1 MDLKL
6 KGKTALITGGSQGIG
21 LAVAEALAAEGVMLI
36 LSARHAAKLQK
47 AKEQLQAKYGVAVH
61 THAADLSRADDIEKL
76 VESALAAF
84 DRIDILINNAGT
96 GTDETIE
103 NSRDEDWYYYWDL
116 HVMAAIR
123 LSRALLPHMRM
134 HGGGVILN
142 NASICATQP
151 LGHEPIYNT
160 IKAALAMFGKCL
172 AEEAI
177 RYNIRV
183 NTINPGL
190 IRTEGWEKAGREEE
204 ARGGASVDNFLE
216 GIARKYAPIGRFAS
230 PEELAHFFVFLCSD
244 LASYAVGSS
253 FYVDGGWLRT
263 VN

>member
-21 LAVAEALAAEGVMLI
+21 LAIAEALAAEGVNLMLTARNEQK
-36 LSARHAAKLQK
+36 LSEARQRLTAKQN
-47 AKEQLQAKYGVAVH
+47 VAVH
-61 THAADLSRADDIEKL
+61 TQTADISRAEDVDEL
-76 VESALAAF
+76 VKRSLATYE
-84 DRIDILINNAGT
+84 RIDILINNAGT

-123 LSRALLPHMRM
+123 LSRALLPHMRD

-160 IKAALAMFGKCL
+160 TKAALAMFGKCL

-190 IRTEGWEKAGREEE
+190 IRTEGWEKAAREEE
-204 ARGGASVDNFLE
+204 AGGGVSADTFLE
-216 GIARKYAPIGRFAS
+216 NIALKYAPIRRFAS

>member
-6 KGKTALITGGSQGIG
+6 KDKTALITGGSQGIG
-21 LAVAEALAAEGVMLI
+21 LAVAEALAAEGVHL
-36 LSARHAAKLQK
+36 LLTARHQDQLEK
-47 AKEQLQAKYGVAVH
+47 AKHQVNAKYEVKVH
-61 THAADLSRADDIEKL
+61 TFVADLSKADDVVRL
-76 VESALAAF
+76 ANNALETY

-123 LSRALLPHMRM
+123 LSRAMLPHMRA

-160 IKAALAMFGKCL
+160 TKAALVMFGKCL

-177 RYNIRV
+177 AYNIRV

-190 IRTEGWEKAGREEE
+190 IRTEGWEKAAREEE
-204 ARGGASVDNFLE
+204 ANGGVTADTFLE
-216 GIARKYAPIGRFAS
+216 GIAKKYAPIGRFAS

-244 LASYAVGSS
+244 QASYAVGSS

-263 VN
+263 VS